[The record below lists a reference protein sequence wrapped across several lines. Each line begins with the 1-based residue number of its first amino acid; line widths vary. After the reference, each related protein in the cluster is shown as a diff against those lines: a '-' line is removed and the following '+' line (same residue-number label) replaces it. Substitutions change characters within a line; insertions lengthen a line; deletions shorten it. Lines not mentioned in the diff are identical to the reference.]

1 MHIEFK
7 EKDTLDLL
15 RKISTNKVA
24 GSDGFQS
31 KLMKMCAK
39 GLVRPLSLLSHKPFE
54 TGVVPKKWEM
64 ANEVPIVKKR

>member
-7 EKDTLDLL
+7 EKDTVDLL
-15 RKISTNKVA
+15 RKMSTNKVA

-31 KLMKMCAK
+31 KLMKMRAK
-39 GLVRPLSLLSHKPFE
+39 GLAKPLSLLSHKPFE
-54 TGVVPKKWEM
+54 TGVIPKKWKM